1 MTLDDSLPLLQHPL
15 GSASAFTPERL
26 MSAVRAERGLPEQ
39 AVPPLCVLDF
49 DGDLF
54 DYLAATGS
62 SEPSPSWACF
72 HTSMRVTTLDGIPCG
87 IVPRTIGGPY
97 AVLVAEQLRAAGA
110 RLIVGMTSAGR
121 VSPALPLP
129 SIVVADEAVRD
140 EGTSLHYLQASA
152 TVLAPTTDV
161 ADILVR
167 ELGAVSSS
175 VRRGLVWTTDAP
187 YRETAEQLRHW
198 ADRGVLAVEMQA
210 ASLFAF
216 ARARGAHGALV
227 ALVSNSIDQEASGFD
242 TGGDVFR
249 MSVLAALARA
259 AKTFLSCA

>member
-1 MTLDDSLPLLQHPL
+1 MTRDDSIPLLRHSLESP
-15 GSASAFTPERL
+15 SAFTPERL
-26 MSAVRAERGLPEQ
+26 ISAVRAERGLPEQ

-54 DYLAATGS
+54 DHLAATGL
-62 SEPSPSWACF
+62 SEPSSSWACF
-72 HTSMRVTTLDGIPCG
+72 HTSMRVMAVDGIPCG

-121 VSPALPLP
+121 ISPALPLP

-140 EGTSLHYLQASA
+140 EGTSLHYLEPSA
-152 TVLAPTTDV
+152 TVPTPTMDV
-161 ADILVR
+161 ANILVR
-167 ELGAVSSS
+167 ELSTVSPS

-198 ADRGVLAVEMQA
+198 ANRGVLAVEMQA

-216 ARARGAHGALV
+216 ARARSVHVALV
-227 ALVSNSIDQEASGFD
+227 ALVSNSVDDEASGFD
-242 TGGDVFR
+242 TGGNGFR

-259 AKTFLSCA
+259 AKTFLSPV

>member
-26 MSAVRAERGLPEQ
+26 MSAVRAQRGLPEQ

-54 DYLAATGS
+54 DHLAATGT
-62 SEPSPSWACF
+62 SEPSSSWACF
-72 HTSMRVTTLDGIPCG
+72 HTSMRVTTLDGLACG

-140 EGTSLHYLQASA
+140 EGTSLHYLQPSA
-152 TVLAPTTDV
+152 TVPIPTTDIV
-161 ADILVR
+161 EILVR
-167 ELGAVSSS
+167 ELSAVSSS

-198 ADRGVLAVEMQA
+198 AERGVLAVEMQA

-216 ARARGAHGALV
+216 ARARDTHVALV
-227 ALVSNSIDQEASGFD
+227 ALVSNSVDEASGFD

-249 MSVLAALARA
+249 LSVLAALARA
-259 AKTFLSCA
+259 AKTFLSRA